1 MDTATHPLLESPDGE
16 SRASIARVGDAFP
29 LDPTASIWEAST
41 EARTQVRPWGLR
53 YAVTPQARAEVVE
66 SAERFVYD
74 PVKQMSVDRLT
85 GQPCGKRGSGTKE
98 TTGNTDNQGPSGE
111 ETSTD

>member
-1 MDTATHPLLESPDGE
+1 MTPQKAALLESPDGE
-16 SRASIARVGDAFP
+16 SRANIARLGDAFP
-29 LDPTASIWEAST
+29 LDPSASIFGASA
-41 EARTQVRPWGLR
+41 EPRSQVRPWGLR
-53 YAVTPQARAEVVE
+53 FAVTPQARAEVFGT
-66 SAERFVYD
+66 ADRFVYD

-85 GQPCGKRGSGTKE
+85 GQPCGKRGGGTKE